1 MVESVSG
8 INSTTQ
14 IAAAAS
20 ATEKVDTKAKQEET
34 QKAKQEEKTDKV
46 DKDTQT
52 QVPMDRLRVRELV
65 LQYIENLKKANDYP
79 IVLQRL
85 DMWVATFDVD
95 NFIKKYPN
103 LYTEQDLRS
112 VMYNETNNLL

>member
-34 QKAKQEEKTDKV
+34 QKAKQEEKTDK
-46 DKDTQT
+46 DRNCSRHKDSTGCGSFC
-52 QVPMDRLRVRELV
+52 
-65 LQYIENLKKANDYP
+65 
-79 IVLQRL
+79 IV
-85 DMWVATFDVD
+85 
-95 NFIKKYPN
+95 
-103 LYTEQDLRS
+103 S
-112 VMYNETNNLL
+112 LL